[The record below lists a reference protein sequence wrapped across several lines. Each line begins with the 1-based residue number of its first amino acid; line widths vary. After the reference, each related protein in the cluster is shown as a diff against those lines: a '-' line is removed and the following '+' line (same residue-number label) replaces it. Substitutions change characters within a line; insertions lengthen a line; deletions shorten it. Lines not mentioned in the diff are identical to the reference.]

1 MREDTN
7 MSNFYYETKK
17 MSNQAKERSYS
28 EELESVKFK
37 ITLSAMQGNN
47 TCVITG
53 NISYEVENYL
63 KEQGFSIE
71 YYQEYGQ
78 RFGYKISW

>member
-1 MREDTN
+1 
-7 MSNFYYETKK
+7 MSNFYYEIKK
-17 MSNQAKERSYS
+17 MSNQAKEHSYS
-28 EELESVKFK
+28 VELENIKSK

-53 NISYEVENYL
+53 NISCEVENYL

-78 RFGYKISW
+78 RFGYIIKW